1 MIWLKILSENYDNYM
16 KQFLKRAKIKI
27 LIIMAVV
34 GPGIITAFADN
45 DAGGVA
51 TYSVAASKFGYSILA
66 TIIPITVVL
75 IITQEIG
82 SRLAIVT
89 GKGLGDL
96 IREKFGIRVSVL
108 IFSLLFFV
116 NFGVIIQNIGGLKD
130 GLSLFNLN
138 LWIFLPVV
146 IAFLF
151 FFITKASYAKVE
163 KFFLFLIVFY
173 VAYFISAVLAKPDW
187 GLVAK
192 SVIVPQS
199 KISFDYLYTS
209 IAVLGTTV
217 TAWGQFFINSYV
229 KDKKLTIDR
238 IKYNRA
244 EIFAGAF
251 LTNLFSLFMMVA
263 VAATVFANDL
273 KIEGAADAAV
283 AIKPFAGELA
293 GVLFGGGLIVAGFI
307 GAAIVPLAT
316 AYAFSEF
323 FGYEGSLDVSFSK
336 SRLFYGFFIIQ
347 VLLGVLV
354 VSFPNVS
361 LFKFTLYADFLN
373 GIFLP
378 VILFFLYKFVNDK
391 ELMGKYK
398 NTRLQNFLLIACG
411 VAITIG
417 ALVGG
422 FGSLFV

>member
-1 MIWLKILSENYDNYM
+1 MKKYFRRLKIKL
-16 KQFLKRAKIKI
+16 LI
-27 LIIMAVV
+27 LMAVV

-51 TYSVAASKFGYSILA
+51 TYSMAASKFGYSMLF
-66 TIIPITVVL
+66 TIIPITIVL
-75 IITQEIG
+75 MFTQEIG
-82 SRLAIVT
+82 SRLAVVS

-96 IREKFGIRVSVL
+96 IREKFGIRISVL

-116 NFGVIIQNIGGLKD
+116 NFGVIIQNVGGLKD

-146 IAFLF
+146 IGFLF
-151 FFITKASYAKVE
+151 LFITKASYAKVE

-173 VAYFISAVLAKPDW
+173 IAYFVSAVLSKPNW
-187 GLVAK
+187 GLVAT
-192 SVIVPQS
+192 SLVIPPS
-199 KISFDYLYTS
+199 KVSFDFIYTS

-229 KDKKLTIDR
+229 KDKKLTVDR
-238 IKYNRA
+238 LKYNQA
-244 EIFAGAF
+244 EIYAGAF
-251 LTNLFSLFMMVA
+251 LTDLFSLFMMVA
-263 VAATVFANDL
+263 VAATIFANNVH
-273 KIEGAADAAV
+273 INGAADASL

-336 SRLFYGFFIIQ
+336 SRLFYGFFIVQ
-347 VLLGVLV
+347 VLLAVAV
-354 VSFPNVS
+354 VSFPNFS
-361 LFKFTLYADFLN
+361 LFKITLYADYLN

-378 VILFFLYKFVNDK
+378 IIFFFLYKFANDK
-391 ELMGKYK
+391 ELMGKYR
-398 NTRLQNFLLIACG
+398 NSPFQNVMLIGCG
-411 VAITIG
+411 IAITIG

-422 FGSLFV
+422 IGKAVGL

>member
-1 MIWLKILSENYDNYM
+1 M

-51 TYSVAASKFGYSILA
+51 TYSVAASKFGYSMLA

-163 KFFLFLIVFY
+163 KFFLFLIVLSDSTCAHLYQRSHTRTCFVTLFFILSTFFPY
-173 VAYFISAVLAKPDW
+173 TFISLVP
-187 GLVAK
+187 GLVIAMFPRE
-192 SVIVPQS
+192 IDAFNQS
-199 KISFDYLYTS
+199 KI
-209 IAVLGTTV
+209 
-217 TAWGQFFINSYV
+217 
-229 KDKKLTIDR
+229 
-238 IKYNRA
+238 
-244 EIFAGAF
+244 
-251 LTNLFSLFMMVA
+251 
-263 VAATVFANDL
+263 
-273 KIEGAADAAV
+273 
-283 AIKPFAGELA
+283 
-293 GVLFGGGLIVAGFI
+293 
-307 GAAIVPLAT
+307 
-316 AYAFSEF
+316 
-323 FGYEGSLDVSFSK
+323 
-336 SRLFYGFFIIQ
+336 
-347 VLLGVLV
+347 LV
-354 VSFPNVS
+354 C
-361 LFKFTLYADFLN
+361 L
-373 GIFLP
+373 
-378 VILFFLYKFVNDK
+378 
-391 ELMGKYK
+391 
-398 NTRLQNFLLIACG
+398 
-411 VAITIG
+411 
-417 ALVGG
+417 
-422 FGSLFV
+422 

>member
-1 MIWLKILSENYDNYM
+1 M
-16 KQFLKRAKIKI
+16 KGFIKRLKIKI

-51 TYSVAASKFGYSILA
+51 TYSVAASKFGYAMLTTIL
-66 TIIPITVVL
+66 PITFVL
-75 IITQEIG
+75 VITQEIG

-96 IREKFGIRVSVL
+96 IREKFGIRISVL

-146 IAFLF
+146 IGFLF

-173 VAYFISAVLAKPDW
+173 FAYFISAILSKPDW
-187 GLVAK
+187 GLVAT
-192 SVIVPQS
+192 SLVIPQT

-229 KDKKLTIDR
+229 KDKKLTVDR

-244 EIFAGAF
+244 EIIAGAF

-263 VAATVFANDL
+263 VAATVFANNIP
-273 KIEGAADAAV
+273 IEGAADAAQ
-283 AIKPFAGELA
+283 AIRPFAGDLA
-293 GVLFGGGLIVAGFI
+293 GVLFGSGLIVAGFI

-336 SRLFYGFFIIQ
+336 SQLFYGFFIVQ
-347 VLLGVLV
+347 VLLGVV
-354 VSFPNVS
+354 AVSMPFLS
-361 LFKFTLYADFLN
+361 LFKITLYADFLN

-391 ELMGKYK
+391 DLMGKYR
-398 NTRLQNFLLIACG
+398 NSPFQNFLLIFCG

-417 ALVGG
+417 ALVGA

>member
-1 MIWLKILSENYDNYM
+1 MNSFIKRLKIKL
-16 KQFLKRAKIKI
+16 

-51 TYSVAASKFGYSILA
+51 TYSVAASKFGYTMLS

-75 IITQEIG
+75 VITQEIG

-146 IAFLF
+146 IGFLF

-173 VAYFISAVLAKPDW
+173 VAYFISAILAKPDW

-192 SVIVPQS
+192 SVVVPPTN
-199 KISFDYLYTS
+199 ISFDFLYTS

-263 VAATVFANDL
+263 VAATVYANNL
-273 KIEGAADAAV
+273 QIEGAADAAL

-293 GVLFGGGLIVAGFI
+293 GVLFGGGLIIAGFI

-336 SRLFYGFFIIQ
+336 SQLFYGFFIIQ

-361 LFKFTLYADFLN
+361 LFKITLYADFLN

-378 VILFFLYKFVNDK
+378 VILFFLYKFVNDR
-391 ELMGKYK
+391 ELMGKYR
-398 NTRLQNFLLIACG
+398 NSRLQNFLLIACG

>member
-1 MIWLKILSENYDNYM
+1 MKWKSLFRHWKI
-16 KQFLKRAKIKI
+16 RI
-27 LIIMAVV
+27 LVLLAVM
-34 GPGIITAFADN
+34 GPGLITAFADN

-51 TYSVAASKFGYSILA
+51 TYSVSASKFGYSML
-66 TIIPITVVL
+66 TSLLPITIVL
-75 IITQEIG
+75 LITQEIG
-82 SRLAIVT
+82 SRIAIVS

-96 IREKFGIRVSVL
+96 IREKFGIRISVL

-116 NFGVIIQNIGGLKD
+116 NFGVVMQDVGGLKA

-163 KFFLFLIVFY
+163 KFFLVLILFY
-173 VAYFISAVLAKPDW
+173 FAYFISAILSKPDW
-187 GLVAK
+187 GLVGKALIMP
-192 SVIVPQS
+192 VG

-229 KDKKLTIDR
+229 KDKKITVDR
-238 IKYNRA
+238 IKFNQW
-244 EIFAGAF
+244 EIYISAF
-251 LTNLFSLFMMVA
+251 LTNIFSLFMMVA
-263 VAATVFANDL
+263 VAATIFMH
-273 KIEGAADAAV
+273 KIHIEGAADAAL

-293 GVLFGGGLIVAGFI
+293 GVMFGAGLIIAGFI

-336 SRLFYGFFIIQ
+336 SRLFYGFFIFQ
-347 VLLGVLV
+347 VLLGLV
-354 VSFPNVS
+354 AVSFPNLS
-361 LFKFTLYADFLN
+361 LFQITLYADFLN

-378 VILFFLYKFVNDK
+378 VIFIFLYKFAND
-391 ELMGKYK
+391 EEIMGKYR
-398 NTRLQNFLLIACG
+398 NNRLQNILLVSAG
-411 VAITIG
+411 VIITIA

-422 FGSLFV
+422 IGRLLGK

>member
-1 MIWLKILSENYDNYM
+1 M
-16 KQFLKRAKIKI
+16 KKYLRHLKIKI

-51 TYSVAASKFGYSILA
+51 TYSVAASKFGYPILF
-66 TIIPITVVL
+66 TIIPITIVL
-75 IITQEIG
+75 LITQEIG
-82 SRLAIVT
+82 SRIAVVT

-96 IREKFGIRVSVL
+96 IREHFGIRISVL

-130 GLSLFNLN
+130 GLALFNLN

-146 IAFLF
+146 IGSLFLF
-151 FFITKASYAKVE
+151 ITRASYAKVE

-173 VAYFISAVLAKPDW
+173 FAYFISAVLAKPDW
-187 GLVAK
+187 EQVGK
-192 SVIVPQS
+192 SVVIPPS
-199 KISFDYLYTS
+199 KISFEFLYTS

-229 KDKKLTIDR
+229 KDKKLTVDKL
-238 IKYNRA
+238 KYNRF
-244 EIFAGAF
+244 EIYVGSF

-263 VAATVFANDL
+263 VAATVFAN
-273 KIEGAADAAV
+273 KVQITGAADAAL
-283 AIKPFAGELA
+283 AIKPFAGDLA
-293 GVLFGGGLIVAGFI
+293 SVLFGAGLLVAGFI

-336 SRLFYGFFIIQ
+336 SRLFYGFFIFQ
-347 VLLGVLV
+347 VLLGVV
-354 VSFPNVS
+354 AVSIPGMS
-361 LFKFTLYADFLN
+361 LFDITLYADFLN

-378 VILFFLYKFVNDK
+378 VIIFFLYKFVNDRD
-391 ELMGKYK
+391 LMGKYVNSK
-398 NTRLQNFLLIACG
+398 LQNVILISCG
-411 VAITIG
+411 VAISIG

-422 FGSLFV
+422 IGSAFGM

>member
-1 MIWLKILSENYDNYM
+1 M
-16 KQFLKRAKIKI
+16 KQFFNRLKIKLLI
-27 LIIMAVV
+27 LLAVM
-34 GPGIITAFADN
+34 GPGLITAFADN

-51 TYSVAASKFGYSILA
+51 TYSVAASKFGYSML
-66 TIIPITVVL
+66 TTLIPITIVL
-75 IITQEIG
+75 MITQEIG

-138 LWIFLPVV
+138 LWIFLPLV

-151 FFITKASYAKVE
+151 LFITKASYAKVE

-173 VAYFISAVLAKPDW
+173 ATYFLSAVLAKPDW
-187 GLVAK
+187 MVVGK
-192 SVIVPQS
+192 SLFVPVNAPTFGY
-199 KISFDYLYTS
+199 ISTA

-229 KDKKLTIDR
+229 KDKKLTVDR
-238 IKYNRA
+238 LKYNQA
-244 EIFAGAF
+244 EIYIGAI
-251 LTNLFSLFMMVA
+251 LTDIITLFIMVA
-263 VAATVFANDL
+263 VATTIFANNL
-273 KIEGAADAAV
+273 EINGAADAAV

-293 GVLFGGGLIVAGFI
+293 SVLFGAGLLVAGFI

-336 SRLFYGFFIIQ
+336 SRLFYGFFILQ
-347 VLLGVLV
+347 VLLGIIV
-354 VSFPNVS
+354 VSFPNFS
-361 LFKFTLYADFLN
+361 LFKFTLYADYLN

-378 VILFFLYKFVNDK
+378 LIFFFLYKFANDK
-391 ELMGKYK
+391 DLMGKYI
-398 NTRLQNFLLIACG
+398 NSRFQNIMLVVSA

-417 ALVGG
+417 ALVGA
-422 FGSLFV
+422 FGSLLG

>member
-1 MIWLKILSENYDNYM
+1 MANPEPFDWE
-16 KQFLKRAKIKI
+16 KQIRTAYAKS
-27 LIIMAVV
+27 A
-34 GPGIITAFADN
+34 
-45 DAGGVA
+45 
-51 TYSVAASKFGYSILA
+51 
-66 TIIPITVVL
+66 
-75 IITQEIG
+75 
-82 SRLAIVT
+82 
-89 GKGLGDL
+89 
-96 IREKFGIRVSVL
+96 
-108 IFSLLFFV
+108 
-116 NFGVIIQNIGGLKD
+116 
-130 GLSLFNLN
+130 GLSLEE
-138 LWIFLPVV
+138 VD
-146 IAFLF
+146 
-151 FFITKASYAKVE
+151 S
-163 KFFLFLIVFY
+163 
-173 VAYFISAVLAKPDW
+173 
-187 GLVAK
+187 
-192 SVIVPQS
+192 
-199 KISFDYLYTS
+199 S
-209 IAVLGTTV
+209 IIPEL
-217 TAWGQFFINSYV
+217 
-229 KDKKLTIDR
+229 D
-238 IKYNRA
+238 
-244 EIFAGAF
+244 GA
-251 LTNLFSLFMMVA
+251 
-263 VAATVFANDL
+263 
-273 KIEGAADAAV
+273 
-283 AIKPFAGELA
+283 
-293 GVLFGGGLIVAGFI
+293 LFGGGLIVAGFI